1 MTNTR
6 QIGTSQGRDF
16 GETNVMNHDLVMDHI
31 DTLMREGD
39 ALRAERRE
47 AEHRAAAVGSGDTRR
62 PGRIRPAR
70 VRLGRWLVGVGW
82 AVAGSSGDSQE
93 TAGHAV

>member
-39 ALRAERRE
+39 ALRAERLE
-47 AEHRAAAVGSGDTRR
+47 AEHRTAVGSGDT
-62 PGRIRPAR
+62 PQAGRIRPAR
-70 VRLGRWLVGVGW
+70 VRLGRWLVDVGW
-82 AVAGSSGDSQE
+82 AVAGSGGDSKE